1 MPPKALQLVQRTD
14 GIAREPE
21 RRVITGVPTS
31 SWYLL
36 QDNGLAPKPV
46 QLGPHSVGWPR
57 QELFDWVEQRMAE
70 RGDTWTSLGDAAA
83 RVVAKAKP

>member
-1 MPPKALQLVQRTD
+1 MSPKASPPIQRTD

-21 RRVITGVPTS
+21 RRIITGVPSS

-57 QELFDWVEQRMAE
+57 QELFAWVEQRVAE
-70 RGDTWTSLGDAAA
+70 RGDSWKSLGDAAA
-83 RVVAKAKP
+83 KVVAKVKP